1 MKWFDI
7 IKLNSAQEAS
17 IQAARRKN
25 ISAAQRKEYE
35 NVSPAPDL
43 TELSNEQA
51 PSAPDLQREQRRIEE
66 NKELKRLE
74 QKLEEAKQSNNS
86 RQIAIYNKKLNA
98 LRNKKLDATA
108 PPIPKPEDKAK
119 RMERD
124 QYGRKLTPPL
134 RARQKL
140 NWKKVLKPNP
150 QALQEARDRAAKPNQ
165 PQSEESEEK
174 PKLTLPNE
182 KPPHLSDEQ
191 WEKMKQDWNKRR
203 RSIYG

>member
-51 PSAPDLQREQRRIEE
+51 PSAPDLEMEQIRAKL
-66 NKELKRLE
+66 KEA
-74 QKLEEAKQSNNS
+74 QQSNNP
-86 RQIAIYNKKLNA
+86 RNIKIYTNKLNA
-98 LRNKKLDATA
+98 LMD
-108 PPIPKPEDKAK
+108 
-119 RMERD
+119 
-124 QYGRKLTPPL
+124 
-134 RARQKL
+134 
-140 NWKKVLKPNP
+140 KKVLKPNP
-150 QALQEARDRAAKPNQ
+150 QALQEARDKAAKPNQ

-191 WEKMKQDWNKRR
+191 WEKMKQDWNKRK

>member
-51 PSAPDLQREQRRIEE
+51 PSAPDLEMEQIRAKL
-66 NKELKRLE
+66 KEA
-74 QKLEEAKQSNNS
+74 QQSNNP
-86 RQIAIYNKKLNA
+86 RNIKIYTNKLNA
-98 LRNKKLDATA
+98 LMDKKLSSTT
-108 PPIPKPEDKAK
+108 PKIPKPK
-119 RMERD
+119 RLPSM
-124 QYGRKLTPPL
+124 YGQKPTPPKDI
-134 RARQKL
+134 RRRSQ
-140 NWKKVLKPNP
+140 WKNILKPNP
-150 QALQEARDRAAKPNQ
+150 QVLQEARDKAAKPNQ